1 MISIKK
7 LLNVRSLFVGIY
19 ADINA
24 YDTDMKA
31 TLKGVAIALSIL
43 AMVIVI
49 LSAVDAA
56 NNVTVSATDTYI
68 KVAVVDL
75 NDTPVHN
82 AKITIG
88 SQSFFSDNKGLSP
101 AIQLRQ
107 YTNCY
112 DSSITEWGTVTVIV
126 EKDGYTPTFV
136 FNCVVYNGQTRKLT
150 VKVYP
155 QDTSELPYVSYVES
169 PPDDYIKSLLQG

>member
-1 MISIKK
+1 
-7 LLNVRSLFVGIY
+7 
-19 ADINA
+19 
-24 YDTDMKA
+24 MKA

-49 LSAVDAA
+49 LSAVDKA
-56 NNVTVSATDTYI
+56 NNVTVSATDTYV

-82 AKITIG
+82 AKITING
-88 SQSFFSDNKGLSP
+88 QSFFTDNKGLSP
-101 AIQLRQ
+101 SIQLAE

-112 DSSITEWGTVTVIV
+112 DSTITEWGTVTVVI
-126 EKDGYTPTFV
+126 EKEGYTPTFV
-136 FNCVVYNGQTRKLT
+136 FSCVVYNGQTRKLT

-155 QDTSELPYVSYVES
+155 QDASELPYVSYVES
-169 PPDDYIKSLLQG
+169 PPDDSIKSLLTSENKGN

>member
-1 MISIKK
+1 
-7 LLNVRSLFVGIY
+7 
-19 ADINA
+19 
-24 YDTDMKA
+24 MKA

-43 AMVIVI
+43 AMVIVV

-56 NNVTVSATDTYI
+56 NNVTVLATDTYV

-75 NDTPVHN
+75 NDAPVHN

-88 SQSFFSDNKGLSP
+88 QQSFFTDNKGFSP
-101 AIQLRQ
+101 SMELTQIV
-107 YTNCY
+107 NCY
-112 DSSITEWGTVTVIV
+112 DSAITEWGTVTVII

-136 FNCVVYNGQTRKLT
+136 FNCVVYAGQTRKLT

-155 QDTSELPYVSYVES
+155 EDASELPYVSYVES
-169 PPDDYIKSLLQG
+169 PPDGYIKGLITTSNP

>member
-1 MISIKK
+1 
-7 LLNVRSLFVGIY
+7 
-19 ADINA
+19 
-24 YDTDMKA
+24 MKA

-56 NNVTVSATDTYI
+56 NNVTVSATDTYV

-82 AKITIG
+82 AQITIG
-88 SQSFFSDNKGLSP
+88 TQTFFTDNKGFSP
-101 AIQLRQ
+101 MIELTQ
-107 YTNCY
+107 YSNCY
-112 DSSITEWGTVTVIV
+112 DSSVTEWGTVTVII

-136 FNCVVYNGQTRKLT
+136 FNCVVYQGQTRKLT

-155 QDTSELPYVSYVES
+155 QDASELPYVSYVES
-169 PPDDYIKSLLQG
+169 PPDDFIKSLIDNKNIAN

>member
-1 MISIKK
+1 
-7 LLNVRSLFVGIY
+7 
-19 ADINA
+19 
-24 YDTDMKA
+24 MKA

-49 LSAVDAA
+49 LSAVDVAS
-56 NNVTVSATDTYI
+56 NVTVSATDTYV

-75 NDTPVHN
+75 NDNPVHN
-82 AKITIG
+82 AKVTICA
-88 SQSFFSDNKGLSP
+88 QSFFTDNKGLSP
-101 AIQLRQ
+101 SIQLAE

-112 DSSITEWGTVTVIV
+112 DSAITDWGTVTVII
-126 EKDGYTPTFV
+126 EKEGYTPTFV

-155 QDTSELPYVSYVES
+155 QDASELPYVSYVES
-169 PPDDYIKSLLQG
+169 PPDDYVKSLLTSENSGN

>member
-1 MISIKK
+1 
-7 LLNVRSLFVGIY
+7 
-19 ADINA
+19 
-24 YDTDMKA
+24 MKA

-49 LSAVDAA
+49 LSAVDKA
-56 NNVTVSATDTYI
+56 NDVTVSATNTYV

-82 AKITIG
+82 AKITVSG
-88 SQSFFSDNKGLSP
+88 QSFFTDNKGLSP
-101 AIQLRQ
+101 SIELSQ

-112 DSSITEWGTVTVIV
+112 DSGITEWGTVTVVI

-155 QDTSELPYVSYVES
+155 QDASELPYVSYVES
-169 PPDDYIKSLLQG
+169 PPDDYVKSLLTSENNGN

>member
-1 MISIKK
+1 
-7 LLNVRSLFVGIY
+7 
-19 ADINA
+19 
-24 YDTDMKA
+24 MKA

-49 LSAVDAA
+49 LSAVDVA
-56 NNVTVSATDTYI
+56 NDVTVAASDTYI

-75 NDTPVHN
+75 NDSPVHN
-82 AKITIG
+82 AKITVG
-88 SQSFFSDNKGLSP
+88 DQSFFTDNKGLSP
-101 AIQLRQ
+101 SIELAR

-112 DSSITEWGTVTVIV
+112 DSAITEWGTVTVII
-126 EKDGYTPTFV
+126 EKDGYAPTFV

-155 QDTSELPYVSYVES
+155 QDSSELPYVSYVES
-169 PPDDYIKSLLQG
+169 PPDDYVKSLLTSEKSGN

>member
-1 MISIKK
+1 
-7 LLNVRSLFVGIY
+7 
-19 ADINA
+19 
-24 YDTDMKA
+24 MKA

-43 AMVIVI
+43 AMVVVI

-75 NDTPVHN
+75 NDAPVHN
-82 AKITIG
+82 AKVTVG
-88 SQSFFSDNKGLSP
+88 QKSFFTDNKGLSP
-101 AIQLRQ
+101 SIQLTQ

-112 DSSITEWGTVTVIV
+112 DSSITEWGTVTVII

-136 FNCVVYNGQTRKLT
+136 FNCVVYDGQTRKLT
-150 VKVYP
+150 VKAYP
-155 QDTSELPYVSYVES
+155 QDASELPYVSYVES
-169 PPDDYIKSLLQG
+169 PPDDYVKSLLTK